1 MYRLGQE
8 EARALGL
15 EGLGECKLGG
25 RRRLHGKEFKE
36 QGTAIIAEAQH
47 NRT

>member
-1 MYRLGQE
+1 MYREGQE
-8 EARALGL
+8 GARALDL
-15 EGLGECKLGG
+15 EGAEECKLGG
-25 RRRLHGKEFKE
+25 RRRLHGKESKE